1 MTLGR
6 PVAVRDD
13 DIDVPLP
20 TTFDIDELTIEELSE
35 GKTIPRQQHTSPF
48 LHLIA
53 IRRIAGRILE
63 MMHCST
69 KLSKCTLEEKLK
81 VRQEFKDELQAWKA
95 DISNVRIPCQVEGN
109 GSGSA
114 FRSRIW
120 YEVPYH
126 NAMLLLYRPSPGFPP
141 TRPSS
146 DPSEMVAPTGVT
158 DVLISAVSAIH
169 LYAELHR
176 TRRLNYSW
184 ITLHA
189 VFIGGLSYVYSISR
203 IIKETKLRN
212 SDLPICLDSSRVLD
226 VTRAC
231 SNVLVAINER
241 WGAARD
247 SCEIFEH
254 LSTAII
260 QDSINIKAQSQMFH
274 AQMAPVEVH
283 PRGSGSAP
291 LEQSQAVPS
300 TSRQPS
306 SAPQLEQPLRDQNTA
321 EREFRTSG
329 NNIDVSSNLENLN
342 PSYNGNF
349 QLRWWES
356 QPAPAAENGFRQFTQ
371 NLQNQMLHD
380 LSNPGNI
387 PSEVAMGF
395 SHDWFA
401 QDVDIND
408 HQSGAPIYNEM
419 FMGHFV

>member
-1 MTLGR
+1 
-6 PVAVRDD
+6 
-13 DIDVPLP
+13 
-20 TTFDIDELTIEELSE
+20 
-35 GKTIPRQQHTSPF
+35 
-48 LHLIA
+48 
-53 IRRIAGRILE
+53 
-63 MMHCST
+63 MMHCSN
-69 KLSKCTLEEKLK
+69 KLGKCTLEEKLR
-81 VRQEFKDELQAWKA
+81 VRQEFKDELQSWKA
-95 DISNVRIPCQVEGN
+95 DISNVRITSPIEGDAF
-109 GSGSA
+109 GSA
-114 FRSRIW
+114 FRSRVW

-126 NAMLLLYRPSPGFPP
+126 NAMLLLYRPSPVFPP

-146 DPSEMVAPTGVT
+146 DPSEMGTSSGVT
-158 DVLISAVSAIH
+158 DVLISAVSAIN

-212 SDLPICLDSSRVLD
+212 SDLPICLESTRVLD

-260 QDSINIKAQSQMFH
+260 QDSINIKTQSQMFH
-274 AQMAPVEVH
+274 GPMASVEGH
-283 PRGSGSAP
+283 PKGPSSVP
-291 LEQSQAVPS
+291 PEQSQAPPS
-300 TSRQPS
+300 TSQQS
-306 SAPQLEQPLRDQNTA
+306 SSFPQLEQPLRDQNA
-321 EREFRTSG
+321 SERDFQTSG
-329 NNIDVSSNLENLN
+329 NNIDVSSCVGNPNLT
-342 PSYNGNF
+342 YNGNF
-349 QLRWWES
+349 QPRLWEYH
-356 QPAPAAENGFRQFTQ
+356 PAPAAENGFRQFTQ

-401 QDVDIND
+401 HDVDINE
-408 HQSGAPIYNEM
+408 HQSDAPIYNEM